1 MTDWAGLSATEAAA
15 RLRVEGFNEL
25 PRSNRRGIGKI
36 VVDVLREPMLV
47 LLVAGGLVYL
57 VLGELS
63 DALILLAFA
72 SLSVSITIYQE
83 TRTERVLE
91 TLRDLTSPRALVVR
105 DGVRQRIAGRE
116 VVRGDILV
124 LGEGDRVP
132 ADALVRV
139 CQELEADE
147 SLLTGESVP
156 VSKRAVGG
164 GVVEGRPGG
173 DGQPFVFSGSLI
185 VRGSAVAEVTATG
198 QKTEI
203 GRIGH
208 SLATLEV
215 AAPRLRQE
223 TQRMVLIFAAVAALV
238 TVLVIGLYGL
248 TRGSWLDALLAGI
261 AIGMSMLPEEFP
273 VVLTIFMAMGAW
285 RISRARVLT
294 RRATAIEALGSA
306 TDLCSDKTGTLTEN
320 RMTIREVWTPSSRT
334 QVVAVDTGLGD
345 AAADALFIGLIA
357 CAEQPFDPMEKAFH
371 ALADQ
376 LAAAGRSGAALRLS
390 ASFGLRPDLLSMS
403 QVWSTVSA
411 SGSMT
416 VATKGAPEAVLSL
429 CQLPAAREADVRGAV
444 DQMAA
449 RGLRVLGVARGT
461 LDSSAPLPETQH
473 GLALE
478 FVGLV
483 GLVDPLRAGA
493 RAAVL
498 QCQAA
503 GIRVRMITGDHPVT
517 ALAIACEAGLSG
529 KRVVTGEE
537 LARLDEAE
545 LSTALEEADVF
556 ARVMPEQ
563 KLRLVTALRE
573 TGGVVAMTGDG
584 VNDAPSLKAA
594 DVGIAMGGR
603 GTDVAREAAAI
614 VLLDD
619 DFASIVT
626 AIRLGRRIYDNLKK
640 AVGFIFA
647 VHLPIAGLALLPL
660 VFGLPIILTPIHIAF
675 LEMVIDPVC
684 TLVFEGEDEEPDV
697 MARPPRSPKEQ
708 LFSPQLLVW
717 SGLQGLVALAGV
729 SVVLWVMA
737 ASGRPA
743 ADVRTIAF
751 LSLIAVILA
760 LVFVNRSFSPSLVR
774 AFAQMH
780 LPMVLVLLGVA
791 ATMALSILWPSARAI
806 FEFSA
811 VTHWDIGTVMLCGL
825 SVLLGLEQ
833 TKRLLR
839 PKLARFG
846 PAALASRG

>member
-1 MTDWAGLSATEAAA
+1 MTDWAGLSATEATA
-15 RLRVEGFNEL
+15 RLKAEGFNEL

-36 VVDVLREPMLV
+36 IVDVLREPMLV

-132 ADALVRV
+132 ADALVRE

-156 VSKRAVGG
+156 VSKRAEGGG

-173 DGQPFVFSGSLI
+173 DGLPFVFSGSLI

-215 AAPRLRQE
+215 AAPRLRRE
-223 TQRMVLIFAAVAALV
+223 TERMVLIFAAAAGLV
-238 TVLVIGLYGL
+238 SLLVIGLYGL
-248 TRGSWLDALLAGI
+248 TRGGWLDALLAGI

-306 TDLCSDKTGTLTEN
+306 TDLCTDKTGTLTEN
-320 RMTIREVWTPSSRT
+320 RMTIREVWTSSLGTR
-334 QVVAVDTGLGD
+334 VVTSDADLGD
-345 AAADALFIGLIA
+345 ASGDTLFIGLIA

-371 ALADQ
+371 ALKHQ
-376 LAAAGRSGAALRLS
+376 LAGAGRSGAALRLS

-403 QVWSTVSA
+403 QVWSTDSA
-411 SGSMT
+411 PDPLI

-429 CQLPAAREADVRGAV
+429 CQLHAAQEADVRGAV

-461 LDSSAPLPETQH
+461 LDSSAPLPETQR

-493 RAAVL
+493 RAAVV

-517 ALAIACEAGLSG
+517 ALAIAREAGL
-529 KRVVTGEE
+529 
-537 LARLDEAE
+537 
-545 LSTALEEADVF
+545 
-556 ARVMPEQ
+556 
-563 KLRLVTALRE
+563 LRQ
-573 TGGVVAMTGDG
+573 TGGD
-584 VNDAPSLKAA
+584 
-594 DVGIAMGGR
+594 GR
-603 GTDVAREAAAI
+603 GTCPARRSGS
-614 VLLDD
+614 LD
-619 DFASIVT
+619 
-626 AIRLGRRIYDNLKK
+626 
-640 AVGFIFA
+640 
-647 VHLPIAGLALLPL
+647 
-660 VFGLPIILTPIHIAF
+660 
-675 LEMVIDPVC
+675 
-684 TLVFEGEDEEPDV
+684 
-697 MARPPRSPKEQ
+697 
-708 LFSPQLLVW
+708 
-717 SGLQGLVALAGV
+717 
-729 SVVLWVMA
+729 
-737 ASGRPA
+737 
-743 ADVRTIAF
+743 
-751 LSLIAVILA
+751 
-760 LVFVNRSFSPSLVR
+760 R
-774 AFAQMH
+774 A
-780 LPMVLVLLGVA
+780 
-791 ATMALSILWPSARAI
+791 
-806 FEFSA
+806 
-811 VTHWDIGTVMLCGL
+811 
-825 SVLLGLEQ
+825 
-833 TKRLLR
+833 
-839 PKLARFG
+839 
-846 PAALASRG
+846 